1 MVTSKMREENMSEE
15 IILDE
20 VERALLKLT
29 VDGKEYR
36 FSDFEK
42 ALMRRKEDTVKGKY
56 AKATISKYLK
66 TLLDKG
72 LMEMNLNREYR
83 KVLYRI
89 TEEGQLALL
98 EKSLNETI
106 ERLASLESITTVLI
120 SKPEILEEWRN
131 TTQTIIRGITKAE
144 DLPLEEKIEKVAKT
158 REGSFGAFRKAL
170 WNMHQISLKLFAPR
184 SVIENISNG
193 VYDGVYLHVNEDG
206 VIDVISENE
215 PIKHNDIKVISM

>member
-144 DLPLEEKIEKVAKT
+144 DLPLEEN
-158 REGSFGAFRKAL
+158 RESRENQGRLLWRFQEGAMEYASD
-170 WNMHQISLKLFAPR
+170 QP
-184 SVIENISNG
+184 
-193 VYDGVYLHVNEDG
+193 
-206 VIDVISENE
+206 
-215 PIKHNDIKVISM
+215 